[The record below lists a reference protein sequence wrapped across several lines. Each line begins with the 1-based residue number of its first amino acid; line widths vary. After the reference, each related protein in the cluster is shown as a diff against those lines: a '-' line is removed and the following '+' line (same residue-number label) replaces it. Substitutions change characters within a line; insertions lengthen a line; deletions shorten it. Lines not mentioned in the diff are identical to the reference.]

1 MPKKPIAIEPVWSS
15 SVAQSIEDAGAQAV
29 RLSSDAEALIWTDY
43 GQPKLLAQILMDN
56 PQLTWVQLPWAGVDA
71 FGEIIRMAPRFTCAK
86 GAYAE
91 PVAEHAL
98 ALCLAL
104 GRAIPDRVRA
114 KTWGTSFA
122 KSLYDSTFVI
132 VGGGGITASLLT
144 QLAPFR
150 VKTIVVRNTN
160 IPMPGASRT
169 LQLSDLSAAIPEA
182 DFVVIAASLTEE
194 TRGVINRETLALM
207 KPTSYLVNIARG
219 SHVIL
224 SDLLEALGEGVIAGA
239 ALDVTDP
246 EPLPDSHPAWN
257 ESKLIITPHT
267 ADTPEQ
273 VEPLFAHRV
282 FENTRAYL
290 GTGHWVG
297 EVSKTLGY

>member
-1 MPKKPIAIEPVWSS
+1 MKSIAIEPVWSP
-15 SVAQSIEDAGAQAV
+15 SVARSIEESGGAAV
-29 RLSSDAEALIWTDY
+29 RISSKVEALIWTDY
-43 GQPKLLAQILMDN
+43 SQPDLLAKTLAEN

-71 FGEIIRMAPRFTCAK
+71 FGDIIRMQPRFTCAK

-114 KTWGTSFA
+114 RSWGKSFA
-122 KSLYDSTFVI
+122 KSLYDSKFVI
-132 VGGGGITASLLT
+132 IGAGGITASLLE

-150 VKTIVVRNTN
+150 VSATVVRNSN
-160 IPMPGASRT
+160 EPMPGAGRT
-169 LQLSDLSAAIPEA
+169 LQLSDLGSALPEA
-182 DFVVIAASLTEE
+182 DFVVIAASLTAE
-194 TRGVINRETLALM
+194 TRGVINSETLALM

-219 SHVIL
+219 GHVVL
-224 SDLLEALGEGVIAGA
+224 DDLLDALNRGVIAGA

-246 EPLPDSHPAWN
+246 EPLPDGQPAWDA
-257 ESKLIITPHT
+257 SKLIITPHT

-273 VEPLFAHRV
+273 VQPLFARRV
-282 FENTRAYL
+282 AQNTRAYL
-290 GTGHWVG
+290 GTGPWVG